1 MARGGGEVTLV
12 DVRRGHAL
20 CLVALRVS
28 DCKLTA
34 VVPPVL
40 TPAANAHMLYIKG
53 IISGWVGGVGGGIV

>member
-1 MARGGGEVTLV
+1 MVRGGGEVTLV

-20 CLVALRVS
+20 CLVALRAA

-40 TPAANAHMLYIKG
+40 SPAANAQMLYIKG
-53 IISGWVGGVGGGIV
+53 KNK